1 MKIITFF
8 FLIFFGI
15 LTSQTHRFIYELKIN
30 KKDDVVKTNM
40 ALDISES
47 VVKFYDFGFVKRDS
61 IRKTGKNSQYFSES
75 DQLLLRKPNSFE
87 NKMYFSHG
95 YDYFVIKSNDKID
108 WKLED
113 KTKKV
118 QEYILQKATANFGG
132 RKWTAWFS
140 PEIPFQEGPY
150 KFRGLSGLIFEI
162 YDSENIFHYTLVKS
176 INIPGTFDTT
186 DFLETH
192 YGKKPI
198 AVSLKQYQKIKLDYY
213 HNIIEE
219 LNSFAKKGG
228 TIASEDEIGSP
239 EEIIQKRKSLQ
250 NGIKE
255 YYLPIEIDK
264 AIPYP
269 ND

>member
-1 MKIITFF
+1 MT
-8 FLIFFGI
+8 FGI
-15 LTSQTHRFIYELKIN
+15 LSSQNHRFIYKLKIN
-30 KKDDVVKTNM
+30 KKDDIVKTNM

-47 VVKFYDFGFVKRDS
+47 AVKFYDFGFVKRDS

-108 WKLED
+108 WKLENE
-113 KTKKV
+113 TKKV
-118 QEYILQKATANFGG
+118 QEYTLQKATTNFGG

-176 INIPGTFDTT
+176 INLQEAFDTT

-198 AVSLKQYQKIKLDYY
+198 AVSLKQYNKIKLDSY
-213 HNIIEE
+213 NNVIEE
-219 LNSFAKKGG
+219 LSNFIRKGG
-228 TIASEDEIGSP
+228 SIASDDDLSTP
-239 EEIIQKRKSLQ
+239 EQIRERKKSIQKS
-250 NGIKE
+250 IKE
-255 YYLPIEIDK
+255 YYLPIEKDK